1 MLKKYLSM
9 GHTTISNL
17 MIDYYQELGMTNEEF
32 LLWLQLTRFEQK
44 GERFPNLERLAKR
57 LNWTTNQL
65 YNQLNLLIEKQMM
78 QIIQHTDEQGKK
90 TDVYDFSPLYSKIE
104 QFLTQKEQKQL
115 SQNKQQKAQTLFR
128 HFEEEFGRPLSPIE
142 YQRINQ
148 WIDEDHYQTEIIYL
162 ALQEAVINQVYSLN
176 YIDRILLSWE
186 RKNIR
191 TPQQVSEE
199 QKNRKQRYTENKS
212 IPTTTK
218 TLPKIPLHNWLDEN

>member
-1 MLKKYLSM
+1 MLKKYLSI

-44 GERFPNLERLAKR
+44 GEQFPNLELLAKR

-78 QIIQHTDEQGKK
+78 QIVQHTDEQGKK

-115 SQNKQQKAQTLFR
+115 NQNKQQKVQTLFR

-191 TPQQVSEE
+191 TSQQVAEE

-212 IPTTTK
+212 MTTTPK
-218 TLPKIPLHNWLDEN
+218 ILPKIPLHNWVDEN

>member
-1 MLKKYLSM
+1 M

-78 QIIQHTDEQGKK
+78 QIVQYTDEQGKK